1 MLLLDE
7 RILADGAHA
16 RTFASLVGDRVRIH
30 DAATRTLEAKT
41 DIAPPPGDASSPAAI
56 RHAVATHVDG
66 VADGMLSIAALD
78 KVMTRYGRELDA
90 GVRLDGDALDLPGGY
105 RLRRLRYHA
114 IVDAEGRDYLVWE
127 RSGADPLAVVATM
140 VTAAL
145 RYLVLRLTHDGGA
158 ASTLGGNN
166 GSQESET

>member
-16 RTFASLVGDRVRIH
+16 TTYAKLDGDRVQIV
-30 DAATRTLEAKT
+30 
-41 DIAPPPGDASSPAAI
+41 AS
-56 RHAVATHVDG
+56 DG
-66 VADGMLSIAALD
+66 AHGALSIAALE
-78 KVMTRYGRELDA
+78 KVMTRYGRALDPDVA
-90 GVRLDGDALDLPGGY
+90 LDGDALDLPGGY

-127 RSGADPLAVVATM
+127 APGADPVACVATM

-145 RYLVLRLTHDGGA
+145 RYLVLRLAPDGDR
-158 ASTLGGNN
+158 GGNVGGN
-166 GSQESET
+166 GGSQESET